1 MLNSPVWRGSPQ
13 YAFGF
18 GLVIGGIL
26 SAATLVTIGSMLRPV
41 LPGALVAVAVTVV
54 FVGMAL
60 REVGVFSLALP
71 QNARLVPETVFR
83 HGPFWG
89 PFEFGLEMGTGVRTY
104 VTSGLPYVLL
114 LLVALA
120 APWQAAL
127 VAGFGFGAG
136 RFVMTSASL
145 RLETGVWDRLFDAH
159 AVRLRPLLL
168 GAFAAALLVAGLS

>member
-13 YAFGF
+13 YSFGF
-18 GLVIGGIL
+18 GLVVGGIL

-54 FVGMAL
+54 FVGIAL
-60 REVGVFSLALP
+60 REAGVFSLPLP
-71 QNARLVPETVFR
+71 QNARPVPETVFR

-89 PFEFGLEMGTGVRTY
+89 PFEFGLEMGTGARTY

-114 LLVALA
+114 LVVALV

-145 RLETGVWDRLFDAH
+145 RLPAGAWDRLFDAH
-159 AVRLRPLLL
+159 AAPLRSLLL
-168 GAFAAALLVAGLS
+168 GAFATALLVVGLS